1 MYCADRASNVYLM
14 YCNAFWSTNLKT
26 VLGSMVII
34 CTPWQSCM
42 TIEESQMVKGQNVP
56 LGLFNQSMSICVI
69 IWEGQIVKGQIVW
82 LGGLVNNVPA
92 LVCRPWGCSGEK
104 HQFTATQMKSMQ
116 RAKNREDY
124 NFIAGFPD
132 WHESGCH
139 FQVQMGWGTRLQ
151 FYDGFQD
158 QRKRSFIFLEG
169 GGGGVG
175 VGGVSWKCP
184 ILSQET
190 NPIWPIIGLK
200 KDLFQMFIRKSMTT
214 LMTPGL
220 WWTTSTFKCHLFV
233 IN

>member
-1 MYCADRASNVYLM
+1 MLWWLVVVARGLYLARHLLTFSSSHHADVL
-14 YCNAFWSTNLKT
+14 CWSSLKSIFDVLQCLLINKLKI
-26 VLGSMVII
+26 VLGSMLII

-104 HQFTATQMKSMQ
+104 HQFTATQIKSMQ
-116 RAKNREDY
+116 RAKKREDY

-139 FQVQMGWGTRLQ
+139 FQEQMGWGTRLQ
-151 FYDGFQD
+151 FYDGFQE
-158 QRKRSFIFLEG
+158 QRKAVLFFWRGGRRG
-169 GGGGVG
+169 GG
-175 VGGVSWKCP
+175 
-184 ILSQET
+184 
-190 NPIWPIIGLK
+190 
-200 KDLFQMFIRKSMTT
+200 KS
-214 LMTPGL
+214 
-220 WWTTSTFKCHLFV
+220 
-233 IN
+233 